1 MVSTVVLVSIAS
13 PVIIVLIVVLILL
26 ISTRSSISG
35 MKDDLK
41 RMKSHEDDL
50 KTMKSHVNINTEA
63 VDLIIPWVSAA
74 QKTFMI
80 PGFGSY

>member
-1 MVSTVVLVSIAS
+1 MVYTVVLVSIAS

-41 RMKSHEDDL
+41 TMKDDL
-50 KTMKSHVNINTEA
+50 KRMKSHVNINTEA